1 MRSTVKGFS
10 IVNEAE
16 VDVFLELS
24 CFFSDPMDV
33 GNLISG
39 SSAFSKS
46 SLNIWKFTVHILLK
60 PSLKDFEH
68 YFASVWDECNCAV
81 FWTFFDIAFLWDWN
95 EKWPSPV
102 LRPLLS
108 LPNLLAYW
116 VWHFHSIRNTG
127 DTASG
132 DTGTELLW
140 QLIPKLASFMLRA
153 EHRQLNLEL
162 LLWTTLWG
170 SHLEGPSFSILSS
183 HRDRAS
189 SSSEMVSVIRVT
201 EHLISLIWVR
211 NLFGKNNEMK
221 PVHNASVLVMRS
233 SVQSMTWG
241 SEFLMMLR
249 QMRWTLTW
257 PGSRLAEGEG
267 SRFATNLS
275 QALLPPTLPSFSQP
289 CLPSFPLFI

>member
-1 MRSTVKGFS
+1 MIHTVKGFGV
-10 IVNEAE
+10 VNKAE

-24 CFFSDPMDV
+24 GFFNDPVDT

-39 SSAFSKS
+39 SSSFSKS
-46 SLNIWKFTVHILLK
+46 SLNIWKFTVHVLLK
-60 PSLKDFEH
+60 PGLKDFEH

-127 DTASG
+127 DTSSG

-183 HRDRAS
+183 HGDRAS

-201 EHLISLIWVR
+201 EHLISLIELGIYLGRIMKW
-211 NLFGKNNEMK
+211 NLFITLLFLWWE
-221 PVHNASVLVMRS
+221 VLCRV
-233 SVQSMTWG
+233 TWG

-257 PGSRLAEGEG
+257 PGSRLAEGKG